1 MVKIKPAEI
10 ANAVEITELLNKTTL
25 HLHEK
30 RINQWSYPWNSS
42 IIEDDI
48 KNGHVY
54 VLTIDDLICGTFS
67 VKDADGFDYLLI
79 EQGSRYLYRIAILP
93 EYQGM
98 NLGREV
104 LNYVCEYSRSLKKA
118 LYLDCWAGNKK
129 LREFYSNAGFNFMG
143 DFPEEDYFVTVFKY

>member
-10 ANAVEITELLNKTTL
+10 ADAVEITELLKKTTL
-25 HLHEK
+25 YLHEK
-30 RINQWSYPWNSS
+30 GINQWSSPWNSD
-42 IIEDDI
+42 IVKADI

-79 EQGSRYLYRIAILP
+79 EQGSKYLYRIAILP

-129 LREFYSNAGFNFMG
+129 LREFYSNAGFKFMG